1 MLYLEKSKRSWVII
15 KRFSMPAILILF
27 LAGCRNNSSVV
38 KRHPVAEVGKTILY
52 YDEIPNLIHDE
63 ASKADS
69 VALVQ
74 NYINKWAKRKL
85 LLMKAEENLSPVVKD
100 DVTKQLEETRA
111 NLLIY
116 QYERQ
121 MMLEK
126 MDTVLS
132 DAELED
138 YYAQNEKAFILTSN
152 IVKALFI
159 KLPLETPGLDRIKA
173 LSRSNNQADLQQLE
187 SLCFQFAEKFDDFH
201 EEWVTMDRLS
211 AELHEDIVNQ
221 EEFLKR
227 NTFYDTADSS
237 STYLITIRDYRLRS
251 SLAPFEYVRNDIK
264 RIIWNTRRIE
274 LMQTLENGLYNDAI
288 KDNKFKIY

>member
-1 MLYLEKSKRSWVII
+1 MI
-15 KRFSMPAILILF
+15 KNLLAPAVLILF
-27 LAGCRNNSSVV
+27 IAGCKNSNTAV
-38 KRHPVAEVGKTILY
+38 KRFPVAEVGKTILY

-63 ASKADS
+63 SSRADS

-85 LLMKAEENLSPVVKD
+85 LLMKAEENLSPVIKD

-116 QYERQ
+116 QYETQ

-126 MDTVLS
+126 MDTVLT

-138 YYAQNEKAFILTSN
+138 YYAQNEKAFMLTSN

-159 KLPLETPGLDRIKA
+159 KIPLETPGLDRIKA

-187 SLCFQFAEKFDDFH
+187 SLCYQFAEKFDDFN
-201 EEWVTMDRLS
+201 EEWVTMDRLA
-211 AELHEDIVNQ
+211 AELHDDIINQ

-227 NTFYDTADSS
+227 STFYDTSDSS
-237 STYLITIRDYRLRS
+237 SAYLITVRDYRLRS
-251 SLAPFEYVRNDIK
+251 SLAPFDYVRNDIK

-274 LMQTLENGLYNDAI
+274 LMQSLENGLYNDAI
-288 KDNKFKIY
+288 KENRFKIY